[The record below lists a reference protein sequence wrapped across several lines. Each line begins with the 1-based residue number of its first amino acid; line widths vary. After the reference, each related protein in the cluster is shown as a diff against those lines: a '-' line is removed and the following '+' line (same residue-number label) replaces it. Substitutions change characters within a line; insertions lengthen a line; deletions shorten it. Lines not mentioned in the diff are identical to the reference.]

1 MPMIQKPSE
10 DTHLITIQFEWKN
23 QVKPVGS
30 SFIGT
35 SPEFEVA
42 LYTVCMLMDSSGVT
56 SIEMDDMD
64 LTITT
69 HRFIGRGNDHNERQF
84 IASSFPKAM

>member
-1 MPMIQKPSE
+1 M
-10 DTHLITIQFEWKN
+10 
-23 QVKPVGS
+23 KPVGS

-42 LYTVCMLMDSSGVT
+42 LYTVCMLMDSSGCT
-56 SIEMDDMD
+56 SIEMEDMD

-69 HRFIGRGNDHNERQF
+69 HRFTGRASDSRERQF

>member
-1 MPMIQKPSE
+1 
-10 DTHLITIQFEWKN
+10 LVTIQFEWKD

-35 SPEFEVA
+35 SPEFEMA
-42 LYTVCMLMDSSGVT
+42 LYTVCLLMDSSGVT
-56 SIEMDDMD
+56 SIEMEDMD

-69 HRFIGRGNDHNERQF
+69 HRFIGRGSDSKDKHF

>member
-1 MPMIQKPSE
+1 M
-10 DTHLITIQFEWKN
+10 
-23 QVKPVGS
+23 KPVGS

-42 LYTVCMLMDSSGVT
+42 LYTVCMLMDSSGTT
-56 SIEMDDMD
+56 SIEMEDMD

-69 HRFIGRGNDHNERQF
+69 HRFIGRDSQSRDKQF

>member
-1 MPMIQKPSE
+1 M
-10 DTHLITIQFEWKN
+10 
-23 QVKPVGS
+23 GS

-42 LYTVCMLMDSSGVT
+42 LYTVCLLMNSSGTT
-56 SIEMDDMD
+56 SIEMEDMD

-69 HRFIGRGNDHNERQF
+69 HRFLGRGSDSREKQF

>member
-1 MPMIQKPSE
+1 M
-10 DTHLITIQFEWKN
+10 
-23 QVKPVGS
+23 GS

-56 SIEMDDMD
+56 NIEMDDMD

-69 HRFIGRGNDHNERQF
+69 HRFIGHDRDNRDKQF
-84 IASSFPKAM
+84 IASSFPKAMWRYAATYCTEISKAFLKEF